1 MPTVSTVRLT
11 VNLSD
16 GDFVDQITKR
26 WLYRATPYAIAL
38 QVMDGNAIAEADLT
52 VSMIIKSAAG
62 DVVTIAGTNTDA
74 SGESTITIADDDI
87 TFDGDY
93 TAVMVVN
100 SSRAAEFPLEI
111 KAIGTPVPSAG
122 TVIDW
127 NDYTSYTNTATNG
140 PVRPGTGITNVVN
153 ADGSNTH
160 SVTYGSTASTA
171 AEGNDARL
179 SDARTPTAH
188 ASTHATGG
196 SDPVTAADVDVAG
209 TAIAAAL
216 GLKADDNAVVKL
228 TGDQTVAGEKTFT
241 GAQIM
246 GLNVLRARSVSHDTT
261 GALAQTFGPTGTS
274 SFSASAIPSTDNTPS
289 LGTSSLK
296 WLSAFISTVNTGI
309 LKALATTGLVV
320 QNSAGTEKLKVGAS
334 TGADVQV
341 TGDFSVTEKQ
351 ATAYQ
356 NTDTRV
362 ATLAGNET
370 LTTTSAICQFLN
382 PDGADR
388 SITMPST
395 GLFSIRNT
403 GSAGYRLNVYESD
416 GTTLINFVEND
427 EMLTFISTSA
437 DTWQVLDGGTG
448 ASSAQE
454 ALTAL
459 TDRNKETLAGTKAL
473 TSASSPYQ
481 FLDPDAVDRD
491 VTLPT
496 TGIFVIKN
504 NGSTENILTVKN
516 SLGTTVD
523 TVEKDVTLSF
533 LSTATDVWEVLG

>member
-1 MPTVSTVRLT
+1 MSATVSTLLQDI
-11 VNLSD
+11 NIKD
-16 GDFVDQITKR
+16 GNFVDRLDNRT
-26 WLYRATPYAIAL
+26 LYQANDYKL
-38 QVMDGNAIAEADLT
+38 QLTFLDGNDRADGTDLAF
-52 VSMIIKSAAG
+52 SF
-62 DVVTIAGTNTDA
+62 VVQSTSGEVFDIAGSWTTA
-74 SGESTITIADDDI
+74 TSGEGTITVPAASLNFTGTGYIGLI
-87 TFDGDY
+87 RFNGS
-93 TAVMVVN
+93 VV
-100 SSRAAEFPLEI
+100 AEFPLVV
-111 KAIGTPVPSAG
+111 KAYGTPAPEAG
-122 TVIDW
+122 TMIDW
-127 NDYTSYTNTATNG
+127 STYTGYSSTATHG

-160 SVTYGSTASTA
+160 SVTYGSSASTA
-171 AEGNDARL
+171 AEGN
-179 SDARTPTAH
+179 T
-188 ASTHATGG
+188 
-196 SDPVTAADVDVAG
+196 
-209 TAIAAAL
+209 
-216 GLKADDNAVVKL
+216 VVKL
-228 TGDQTVAGEKTFT
+228 TGETLQTVEGSITVGNLLKAMNGAGAIV
-241 GAQIM
+241 GSNI
-246 GLNVLRARSVSHDTT
+246 NVISSVELVSADGWRIRQGGDNAILENLRDLGNLYLRAFVS
-261 GALAQTFGPTGTS
+261 G
-274 SFSASAIPSTDNTPS
+274 NTAGD
-289 LGTSSLK
+289 LYLNDIGG
-296 WLSAFISTVNTGI
+296 NTIVPI

-320 QNSAGTEKLKVGAS
+320 QNSVGTEKLKVGAS

-341 TGDFSVTEKQ
+341 TGDLSVTEKQ

-370 LTTTSAICQFLN
+370 LTTASAICQFLD

-395 GLFSIRNT
+395 GLFSIRNA

-427 EMLTFISTSA
+427 EMLTFISTST

-473 TSASSPYQ
+473 TSTSSPYQ